1 MQGYG
6 SSNSNNPGYPT
17 DPNQQQ
23 FHSFGAKA
31 RETPRIGVP
40 ESVSPRQ
47 PHQNAASFKVNQE
60 DDVDDGVNSYK
71 LPS

>member
-6 SSNSNNPGYPT
+6 SNNNNN
-17 DPNQQQ
+17 NQRFQSDQQ
-23 FHSFGAKA
+23 FHSFGAKV

-47 PHQNAASFKVNQE
+47 PHEKAASFKANEE
-60 DDVDDGVNSYK
+60 DEIDDGVNSYK